1 MGLHRNIRRAGLPVA
16 VTAGVAA
23 IGVGVWPALASDGS
37 PDLPEVTAEEL
48 VVLVAESET
57 TQLSGT
63 VRVESDLGVP
73 DLGGVAEGV
82 LDGLEGPAG
91 RLAGLAAGES
101 TLRVAVDG
109 PDRQRLTL
117 VDGSEEFAVIHNGD
131 QLWAYDSAENV
142 VFRADLAELA
152 EARGD
157 QEGQEHGDAEAW
169 TGDLT
174 PQEAAE
180 RLLTEAERD
189 ADIAVDG
196 TGRVA
201 GRDVYQL
208 TIEPTDANSPLA
220 FARVSVDAETGV
232 PLAVRGEAAGG
243 QTIEVAFTQ
252 VDFAAP
258 AGGAFQFSPPAD
270 AEILEADPNEP
281 LGGLLPGGLLG
292 DLPLVTPDE
301 LPDELPEQLPEG
313 LPEELTRE
321 QWDEG
326 RAELSRELPEIAEL
340 LDEALR

>member
-37 PDLPEVTAEEL
+37 PDLPEMTAEEL

-57 TQLSGT
+57 AQLSGT

-73 DLGGVAEGV
+73 ELGGLTEGV
-82 LDGLEGPAG
+82 LGDLEGPAG
-91 RLAGLAAGES
+91 RLASLAAGDS

-109 PDRQRLTL
+109 PDRQRLTV

-131 QLWAYDSAENV
+131 QLWAYDSASNV
-142 VFRADLAELA
+142 VFQADLAEVA
-152 EARGD
+152 EGA
-157 QEGQEHGDAEAW
+157 EGAEGERERPEHGDVERW
-169 TGDLT
+169 MGDLT

-180 RLLTEAERD
+180 QLLAEAERE

-208 TIEPTDANSPLA
+208 TVEPRDAESGLA
-220 FARVSVDAETGV
+220 SARVSVDAETGV
-232 PLAVRGEAAGG
+232 PLAVRGESAGG
-243 QTIEVAFTQ
+243 QTIDVAFTQ
-252 VDFAAP
+252 VDFTAP

-270 AEILEADPNEP
+270 AEVLEADPDQP
-281 LGGLLPGGLLG
+281 FGGLLEELLPGGLPG
-292 DLPLVTPDE
+292 DLPLVTPEE
-301 LPDELPEQLPEG
+301 LPDELLDELP
-313 LPEELTRE
+313 RE
-321 QWDEG
+321 RLDEG
-326 RAELSRELPEIAEL
+326 RAELSEELPEIAEL
-340 LDEALR
+340 LDEVLR